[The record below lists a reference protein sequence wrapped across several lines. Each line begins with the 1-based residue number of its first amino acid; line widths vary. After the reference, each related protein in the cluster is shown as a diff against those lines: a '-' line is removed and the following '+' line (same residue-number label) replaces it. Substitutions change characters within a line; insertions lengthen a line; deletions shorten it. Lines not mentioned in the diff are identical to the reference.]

1 MGLTDLECSR
11 ISNASYT
18 FLYLLLPQKPLPI
31 ILKSFSET
39 C

>member
-1 MGLTDLECSR
+1 MEPTDLECSEL
-11 ISNASYT
+11 ASAT
-18 FLYLLLPQKPLPI
+18 FIFLLLPQKPLPI